1 MKYSTITSFRCSV
14 FLFLWLASSCATQRK
29 LELVRQGSAD
39 AHLSLLQEE
48 RTLAF
53 NHTEDPKAQDTI
65 RVKDL
70 SGKEVFLM
78 RAVQDED
85 GEMIASE
92 VLEPAV
98 ITATFRNVAERLG
111 VVDLQFCIHV
121 PASLQDPNW
130 QIRFYPKLCVQNDT
144 LILDPVLVTGT
155 DYRQRQLRGYEAY
168 EEFLR
173 SIITDS
179 SQLRYQALI
188 AHFLDRNKNNLQ
200 DLRWEEILRYYERR
214 GLIFYNN
221 LKIKNLDNYFQYKV
235 KAPYLN
241 CPIYLDTPA
250 TDSTTT
256 HAYQY
261 TLRTRP
267 RLRKADLYL
276 TGEIWKDGSL
286 LYAMPQ
292 SDPLT
297 FYISSLATLQED
309 RTRYVQRIV
318 ERKALTKTMAY
329 IDFAQGS
336 ARIDTC
342 LHENASELARIE
354 NNIVELLSNKTF
366 LIDSLVIT
374 STCSPEGRYSLNQ
387 RLAHERGKSLQQHF
401 QQFVND
407 QMAKW
412 EEEQKQT
419 LYLDWTV
426 NDSLQTPT
434 ASPILPPAR
443 DSLPAFSFINHTI
456 PEDWDRLKVLVQHD
470 SLLQQR
476 EELLQ
481 IINAPLAPDLK
492 ENQLRRQQDFGR
504 LYRVLFPLM
513 RTVRFDFHLHRRG
526 MVKDTLHT
534 TEIDTLYEAGK
545 AALLERDFEKALTL
559 LRPYQDLNTAV
570 ACLCLDYNHTA
581 KSILQTLRPSGKR
594 NYLLALT
601 HARLNERQEALQH
614 LVHCF
619 EMDPSLKFRGNLDPE
634 ISQLMQAFNLNEQ

>member
-188 AHFLDRNKNNLQ
+188 AHFLDRNENNLQ

-221 LKIKNLDNYFQYKV
+221 LKIKNLV
-235 KAPYLN
+235 K
-241 CPIYLDTPA
+241 
-250 TDSTTT
+250 
-256 HAYQY
+256 
-261 TLRTRP
+261 
-267 RLRKADLYL
+267 
-276 TGEIWKDGSL
+276 
-286 LYAMPQ
+286 
-292 SDPLT
+292 
-297 FYISSLATLQED
+297 SSA
-309 RTRYVQRIV
+309 
-318 ERKALTKTMAY
+318 
-329 IDFAQGS
+329 
-336 ARIDTC
+336 
-342 LHENASELARIE
+342 
-354 NNIVELLSNKTF
+354 
-366 LIDSLVIT
+366 
-374 STCSPEGRYSLNQ
+374 
-387 RLAHERGKSLQQHF
+387 
-401 QQFVND
+401 
-407 QMAKW
+407 
-412 EEEQKQT
+412 
-419 LYLDWTV
+419 
-426 NDSLQTPT
+426 
-434 ASPILPPAR
+434 
-443 DSLPAFSFINHTI
+443 
-456 PEDWDRLKVLVQHD
+456 
-470 SLLQQR
+470 
-476 EELLQ
+476 
-481 IINAPLAPDLK
+481 
-492 ENQLRRQQDFGR
+492 
-504 LYRVLFPLM
+504 
-513 RTVRFDFHLHRRG
+513 
-526 MVKDTLHT
+526 
-534 TEIDTLYEAGK
+534 
-545 AALLERDFEKALTL
+545 
-559 LRPYQDLNTAV
+559 
-570 ACLCLDYNHTA
+570 
-581 KSILQTLRPSGKR
+581 
-594 NYLLALT
+594 
-601 HARLNERQEALQH
+601 
-614 LVHCF
+614 
-619 EMDPSLKFRGNLDPE
+619 
-634 ISQLMQAFNLNEQ
+634 